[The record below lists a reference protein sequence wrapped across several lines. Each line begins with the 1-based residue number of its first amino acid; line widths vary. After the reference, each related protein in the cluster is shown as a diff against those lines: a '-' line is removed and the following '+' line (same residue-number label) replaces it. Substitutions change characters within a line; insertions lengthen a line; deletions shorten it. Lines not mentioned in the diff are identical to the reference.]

1 MKIPDSIALAVACL
15 GPLGRVPKM
24 PGTVGSAAAALLA
37 PVLFLPLPLW
47 ARLLVLGGIFVLGAA
62 AASRVE
68 KILGQKDPGRI
79 NIDEL
84 LGQWVTFLP
93 LALAGP
99 GEILLGFA
107 LFRLFDILKP
117 WPIRQS
123 EHWLPGGYGVM
134 LDDLLAGVYAAACLC
149 AVTAL
154 AVP

>member
-1 MKIPDSIALAVACL
+1 MKLPDSIALAIASL

-47 ARLLVLGGIFVLGAA
+47 ARLPVLGGLFVLGAW
-62 AASRVE
+62 AASRAE
-68 KILGQKDPGRI
+68 EILGQKDPGRI

-93 LALAGP
+93 LAHAGP
-99 GEILLGFA
+99 GAILLGFA

-117 WPIRQS
+117 WPVRSS
-123 EHWLPGGYGVM
+123 ENWMPGGYGVM
-134 LDDLLAGVYAAACLC
+134 LDDLLAGVYAAACLW